1 MSFGDLASE
10 ATQVAEVSIG
20 SMEADQYKYVMLS
33 EAGLALVFD
42 YSVDD
47 DIIRAI
53 DLESGAQR
61 WKQTDYRWT
70 LEKYQAA
77 AERARQL
84 AEGDDTLFVHAY
96 DDPDIVAGQGTLG
109 VELYEQVPDVDTVIV
124 PIGGGGLIG
133 GVSTALAGVA
143 PDVHVVGVQAAG
155 AATVPQSLDKGVP
168 VPIDAPDTIAD
179 GIATGSISELTL
191 DLIEQHVD
199 EVVLV
204 DDGEIARAI
213 LLLLER
219 AKQLVEGAGA
229 APGAA
234 LLSDTL
240 DVTGDTVVPLLCGGN
255 IDPARL
261 QEVLDHAM
269 TDRVQ
274 LLQLRVRIEDQ
285 PGTMADISQRI
296 AGQGANIREVRGE
309 TGRQPAPSVVS
320 VPVPKCD
327 GLSDRRRR
335 CTRGVSVR
343 SVSPATG
350 CRSGSPRL
358 RESAWFG
365 CCYTEKRCSQANPW
379 NKIARSM
386 HHSLQDPQDQVVGFV
401 LDADRLGHEIYR
413 ILDWADEHFR
423 SYSVDQADGRVY
435 VRSDA
440 IEDEAALHTEPLS
453 VDGHAPASDSS
464 RNGEGDGGRAEPIGM

>member
-1 MSFGDLASE
+1 MTSRLANSTGWALVPVLIFLAGTTCGPLSRASAQSAAQPSSSDGGDEEIVAYRSFTQADGLPHSTVQVLAQ
-10 ATQVAEVSIG
+10 APDGQLWIG
-20 SMEADQYKYVMLS
+20 TS
-33 EAGLALVFD
+33 AGLAVYDGHRIQSAPLPDSLENRFIC
-42 YSVDD
+42 
-47 DIIRAI
+47 DI
-53 DLESGAQR
+53 LPHESGAVWLSVHDR
-61 WKQTDYRWT
+61 ALVALRNGHV
-70 LEKYQAA
+70 
-77 AERARQL
+77 ER
-84 AEGDDTLFVHAY
+84 
-96 DDPDIVAGQGTLG
+96 
-109 VELYEQVPDVDTVIV
+109 
-124 PIGGGGLIG
+124 
-133 GVSTALAGVA
+133 
-143 PDVHVVGVQAAG
+143 
-155 AATVPQSLDKGVP
+155 
-168 VPIDAPDTIAD
+168 
-179 GIATGSISELTL
+179 
-191 DLIEQHVD
+191 
-199 EVVLV
+199 
-204 DDGEIARAI
+204 
-213 LLLLER
+213 
-219 AKQLVEGAGA
+219 
-229 APGAA
+229 
-234 LLSDTL
+234 
-240 DVTGDTVVPLLCGGN
+240 VVPLLYGGN

-274 LLQLRVRIEDQ
+274 LLRLRVRIEDQ

-365 CCYTEKRCSQANPW
+365 CCYTEKRYSQANPW

-423 SYSVDQADGRVY
+423 SHSVDQADGRVY

-464 RNGEGDGGRAEPIGM
+464 RNGEGDGGRAEPVGM